1 MTPIGAAIRNTR
13 KSLGKTMAEFA
24 EMIGCKQ
31 STVSRY
37 EAGGLAP
44 SRTVLL
50 LLLQLAKGADRDAI
64 LEGLGVENSSRGEW
78 SERGLLDALKTF
90 EDYLAIPGKRA
101 KGVGTR
107 SAPASRL
114 AAFADAAKQVLL
126 ERPEPEPALV
136 TILEHWIR
144 NRGNPKAHQY
154 FRHVAAY
161 LDVELSVLQ
170 ARAKENPK
178 AGEAAH

>member
-1 MTPIGAAIRNTR
+1 MTPIGIAIRNTR
-13 KSLGKTMAEFA
+13 KNLGKTMAEFA

-50 LLLQLAKGADRDAI
+50 LLLQLAKGVDRDAI
-64 LEGLGVENSSRGEW
+64 LESLGVENSTRGEW
-78 SERGLLDALKTF
+78 SERSLLDALKTF

-101 KGVGTR
+101 KGTGTQ

-114 AAFADAAKQVLL
+114 AAFAKAAKQVLL
-126 ERPEPEPALV
+126 ERPEPDLALV

-144 NRGNPKAHQY
+144 HRGNTKAHQY

-170 ARAKENPK
+170 ARAKDNPK
-178 AGEAAH
+178 TGEAAR